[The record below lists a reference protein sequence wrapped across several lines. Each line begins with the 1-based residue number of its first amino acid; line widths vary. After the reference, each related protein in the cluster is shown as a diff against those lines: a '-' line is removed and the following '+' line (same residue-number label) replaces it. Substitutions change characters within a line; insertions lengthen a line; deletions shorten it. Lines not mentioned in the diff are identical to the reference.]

1 MLSKTKVLSSIL
13 ASAALCVLM
22 PVSAN
27 AQKIPVFHPGSWE
40 VGSTQLA
47 TVRGIKPAKL
57 PCIISTEYDNGYTVR
72 FSGGGGNLL
81 AMAIDFRQEAFK
93 QGRKYD
99 AMVSIGDTYVKQS
112 SATAFTPSTLIFNL
126 RPLTDFYATLQKG
139 KQMEISID
147 DNAMKFN
154 LNDIAASFKALEGCY
169 NGDDAAPLKPIVSEA
184 SVDSKITAAKVPA
197 VEKVAAAPLPRSFD
211 EIVQNSEP
219 AAAPPAPPAE
229 ALPMK
234 IVQPKAAPVAD
245 AAMADVTP
253 MPAPRVAEAVAPVPH
268 RISRNNDPQPAPKAN
283 DVVAASAAPAKLAAA
298 ETPAQAPAAAPSA
311 PVAQK
316 ITPTLWTARAGEDM
330 KIVLSR
336 WADRAGYD
344 LDWQS
349 AQDGKV
355 AQDVSMSGSFEEAA
369 SQLLAEN
376 SAATGISGRFDT
388 AQGSKSVAGS
398 AAAWNAKPGASLQ
411 SVLDQWGAK
420 AGVAV
425 VWNTS
430 INAPVR
436 TAINDNGN
444 FEEAVGALLDQ
455 YSNDSAR
462 PVGRLNVDPQT
473 GQKTLYMETDRS

>member
-1 MLSKTKVLSSIL
+1 MVSKTKVISTIL
-13 ASAALCVLM
+13 ASAAFCVLI
-22 PVSAN
+22 PAGAS
-27 AQKIPVFHPGSWE
+27 AQKIPVFHPGPWE

-47 TVRGIKPAKL
+47 NARGLKPMKL
-57 PCIISTEYDNGYTVR
+57 PCIISTEYDNGYAVR

-81 AMAIDFRQEAFK
+81 ALAVDFRQEVFK
-93 QGRKYD
+93 QGRKYN
-99 AMVSIGDTYVKQS
+99 AMLSIGDSYVKQV

-126 RPLTDFYATLQKG
+126 RPLGDFYGTLQKG
-139 KQMEISID
+139 KQLEIGID

-154 LNDIAASFKALEGCY
+154 LNDIAASFEGLEGCY
-169 NGDDAAPLKPIVSEA
+169 NGGQAAPIKPIINEA
-184 SVDSKITAAKVPA
+184 SIDAKAAPAKVPD

-219 AAAPPAPPAE
+219 ATASPMRIAE
-229 ALPMK
+229 
-234 IVQPKAAPVAD
+234 PKPAPVATPVV
-245 AAMADVTP
+245 AEVAPPVTPRGPEGITP
-253 MPAPRVAEAVAPVPH
+253 MPGK
-268 RISRNNDPQPAPKAN
+268 ISRNNDPVPTAKLQTAAAVPVAETVKSAP
-283 DVVAASAAPAKLAAA
+283 VVAAPV
-298 ETPAQAPAAAPSA
+298 T

-316 ITPTLWTARAGEDM
+316 ITPTQWTARAGEDL

-355 AQDVSMSGSFEEAA
+355 AQDVSMSGSFEEAV

-388 AQGSKSVAGS
+388 AQGSVPVAGS

-411 SVLDQWGAK
+411 SVLDTWGAK

-425 VWNTS
+425 VWQGS
-430 INAPVR
+430 INAPIK

-444 FEEAVGALLDQ
+444 FESAVGTLLDQ
-455 YSNDSAR
+455 YSNDSTR

-473 GQKTLYMETDRS
+473 GQKTLYMEMDRS